1 MWDSDASD
9 KDCIPCRSQKAQIHT
24 HTVVFKLCKIK
35 ASTHA
40 HVHGKECLTNP
51 MAACRDRTAF
61 PTNGRMVSRATQ
73 GAHLIWLRKCS
84 GHLQG
89 NGRQPPPPPPPPTY
103 HVLPPTYHVPRTTYH
118 VPPTN
123 TTFEATAK
131 RMNIIPF
138 GSPTLHQTI
147 LQVNKMFVFK
157 NLHNPRTLSL
167 SYCSSYP

>member
-103 HVLPPTYHVPRTTYH
+103 HVLPPTYHVPRTTH
-118 VPPTN
+118 QHHLRGHRKKNEHHPLWLAHPAPNDPSSEQNVCLQKSAQSTNIVP
-123 TTFEATAK
+123 
-131 RMNIIPF
+131 
-138 GSPTLHQTI
+138 
-147 LQVNKMFVFK
+147 FV
-157 NLHNPRTLSL
+157 L
-167 SYCSSYP
+167 